1 MKPNSR
7 SHFYPGILPLK
18 PQSTSFPTSLRLHP
32 KPWGHRESSHFVVG
46 LESKP
51 VVALV
56 LRDQRIGSWA
66 IEMGSVWPNPRIKML
81 GKNFAHKI
89 NKIRDTNLLRS
100 TPYTLASPSLIM
112 THNVSLD
119 SKCLDPNNQQKSFKR
134 ATATKMSGRNSLRSV
149 LPFLDFLQVQVFPEY
164 FLNRGVRRWCVDQS
178 IVKGRFRSYLCTII
192 F

>member
-81 GKNFAHKI
+81 GKNFAHEI
-89 NKIRDTNLLRS
+89 SKIRDTNLLRS

-119 SKCLDPNNQQKSFKR
+119 SKCLNPNNQQKSFKR
-134 ATATKMSGRNSLRSV
+134 ATATKMSGRIPEICVAFLGFCASPSV
-149 LPFLDFLQVQVFPEY
+149 SRVLFESWCPEVVC
-164 FLNRGVRRWCVDQS
+164 GPVHCQGEV
-178 IVKGRFRSYLCTII
+178 
-192 F
+192 